1 MVELG
6 ASHMEGYVLTNCAYI
21 LPYHVLH
28 LFHCDTQNKFLIN
41 WLNLIQIHDQMNIL
55 KKLFCFF
62 ILAREPTAFPGHQPE
77 LDPPQLKR
85 QYNSL
90 LTTSRAAFG
99 DPKPTQK

>member
-1 MVELG
+1 MGPLTWK
-6 ASHMEGYVLTNCAYI
+6 AMHKPTVLI

-28 LFHCDTQNKFLIN
+28 LFHCHTQNKFLIIWIKFN
-41 WLNLIQIHDQMNIL
+41 SNSWSNEYL
-55 KKLFCFF
+55 KKLFCFC

>member
-1 MVELG
+1 
-6 ASHMEGYVLTNCAYI
+6 
-21 LPYHVLH
+21 
-28 LFHCDTQNKFLIN
+28 
-41 WLNLIQIHDQMNIL
+41 MNFF
-55 KKLFCFF
+55 KKLFCFC